1 MTNLLQNTEIHC
13 SYNSKHLMCF
23 TEYKKKFSF
32 LNLFLEFFLIDS
44 IALK

>member
-23 TEYKKKFSF
+23 TEYKKIVF
-32 LNLFLEFFLIDS
+32 LNLFLEFFLLI
-44 IALK
+44 LLH